1 MSYIP
6 QVHPREDR
14 MDENS
19 PPFRLH
25 GRRALV
31 TGGGR
36 GIGRACAL
44 ALARSGAEVAVSS
57 RTESQLK
64 DTVAAVESIGGRA
77 FAVTSDLLTTGGVE
91 RLAEGIG
98 RRWTEGVD
106 VLVNNAAIS
115 PYVRAAQ
122 DWSDEE
128 WNDVLRVNLDGT
140 FRVLRRLGPAML
152 ERGCG
157 SVVNVTSIS
166 AERALPRLAAYS
178 ASKAGLASLTRTLAV
193 EWAPR
198 GVRVNAV
205 APAYIDTDMTAEVKK
220 RDKLRGWVEAR
231 TPMGRFGR
239 PEEVAWA
246 VVFLASEA
254 ASYIT
259 GTTLYVDGGWTA
271 T

>member
-1 MSYIP
+1 MKD
-6 QVHPREDR
+6 HTL
-14 MDENS
+14 
-19 PPFRLH
+19 PFGLH

-44 ALARSGAEVAVSS
+44 ALARSGAEVAVAS
-57 RTESQLK
+57 RSESQLRE
-64 DTVAAVESIGGRA
+64 TVAAVESGGGQA
-77 FAVTSDLLTTGGVE
+77 FSVPSDLGTTRGVE
-91 RLAEGIG
+91 ELAEGIG
-98 RRWTEGVD
+98 RRWSEGVD

-115 PYVRAAQ
+115 PYVRVAQ
-122 DWSDEE
+122 DWRDEE
-128 WNDVLRVNLDGT
+128 WSEILRVNLDGT
-140 FRVLRRLGPAML
+140 FRVIRQLGPAML
-152 ERGCG
+152 QRGHG
-157 SVVNVTSIS
+157 SVVNVTSVS
-166 AERALPRLAAYS
+166 ADRALPKLAAYS

-220 RDKLRGWVEAR
+220 REKLRGWVEGR

-271 T
+271 S

>member
-1 MSYIP
+1 MNDHST
-6 QVHPREDR
+6 
-14 MDENS
+14 
-19 PPFRLH
+19 PFSLH

-36 GIGRACAL
+36 GIGQACAL
-44 ALARSGAEVAVSS
+44 ALARAGAEIAVTS

-64 DTVAAVESIGGRA
+64 TTVDLVESVGGRA
-77 FAVTSDLLTTGGVE
+77 LAVPTDLGTTDGVH
-91 RLAEGIG
+91 RLAERIVTK
-98 RRWTEGVD
+98 WPDGVD
-106 VLVNNAAIS
+106 VLVNNAAVS
-115 PYVRAAQ
+115 PYVRPAEQ
-122 DWSDEE
+122 WSDEE
-128 WNDVLRVNLDGT
+128 WSEVLRVNLDGT
-140 FRVLRRLGPAML
+140 FRVLRCLGPAML
-152 ERGCG
+152 ERGGG
-157 SVVNVTSIS
+157 SVINLTSIG
-166 AERALPRLAAYS
+166 ADRALPRLAAYS
-178 ASKAGLASLTRTLAV
+178 ASKAALASLTRTLAV

-205 APAYIDTDMTAEVKK
+205 APAYIDTDMTAEVK
-220 RDKLRGWVEAR
+220 RRERLRGWVEDR

-271 T
+271 S

>member
-1 MSYIP
+1 M
-6 QVHPREDR
+6 EDHTL
-14 MDENS
+14 
-19 PPFRLH
+19 PFGLH

-44 ALARSGAEVAVSS
+44 ALARSGAEVAVTS
-57 RTESQLK
+57 RSESQLR
-64 DTVAAVESIGGRA
+64 DTVAAVESFGGQA
-77 FAVTSDLLTTGGVE
+77 FAVPSDLGTIEGAGQ
-91 RLAEGIG
+91 LAEEIT
-98 RRWTEGVD
+98 RRWTDGVD

-115 PYVRAAQ
+115 PFVRVAQ
-122 DWSDEE
+122 DWRDEE
-128 WNDVLRVNLDGT
+128 WSEVLRVNLDGT
-140 FRVLRRLGPAML
+140 FRVIRQLGPAMVQ
-152 ERGCG
+152 RGRG
-157 SVVNVTSIS
+157 SVVNLTSVS
-166 AERALPRLAAYS
+166 ADRALPKLAAYS

-220 RDKLRGWVEAR
+220 REKLRGWVEGR

-271 T
+271 S

>member
-1 MSYIP
+1 MADHSF
-6 QVHPREDR
+6 
-14 MDENS
+14 
-19 PPFRLH
+19 PFGLH

-44 ALARSGAEVAVSS
+44 ALARAGAEVAVAS
-57 RTESQLK
+57 RTGSQLR
-64 DTVAAVESIGGRA
+64 DTVAAVDSIGGRA
-77 FAVTSDLLTTGGVE
+77 FGVPSDLGAADGVE
-91 RLAEGIG
+91 RLAEAIAE
-98 RRWTEGVD
+98 RWTGGVD
-106 VLVNNAAIS
+106 VLVNNAAVS

-128 WNDVLRVNLDGT
+128 WSEVLRTNLDGT

-157 SVVNVTSIS
+157 SVVNLTSIS
-166 AERALPRLAAYS
+166 AERALPKLAAYS

-205 APAYIDTDMTAEVKK
+205 APAYIDTEMTAEVRK

-259 GTTLYVDGGWTA
+259 GTTLYVDGGWSA
-271 T
+271 A